1 MVIMLSLFL
10 FACDNQHEYESQV
23 SRYEPYIT
31 NVQAVDLNVPVNDNV
46 YKVKTKFHMSETT
59 VAADMQ
65 HVVLASQMLLAELDE
80 SKQAECASQ
89 IDEIN
94 IYHVPCKA
102 LNDSESRAWMVDNYI
117 IKDTKVT
124 VGMTVE
130 KPVGM
135 KKSKFSVGYCFDEM
149 VKVSTRVSYEE
160 QPYWREVTLAHEIA
174 HVWYQ
179 ACEPTD
185 TWLHPDK
192 YELKAWEFH
201 ESYEET
207 AKKLHVSY

>member
-10 FACDNQHEYESQV
+10 FACDNQHEYERQV

-31 NVQAVDLNVPVNDNV
+31 NVQVVELNVPVNDNV

-59 VAADMQ
+59 VPADMK
-65 HVVLASQMLLAELDE
+65 HVVLASQMLLSKLDE
-80 SKQAECASQ
+80 RKQAECVSQ

-102 LNDSESRAWMVDNYI
+102 LNDSETNAWMAENYI
-117 IKDTKVT
+117 IKDTSVV
-124 VGMTVE
+124 VGMTAE
-130 KPVGM
+130 LPVNQ
-135 KKSKFSVGYCFDEM
+135 KSKFAVGYCFDEM
-149 VKVSTRVSYEE
+149 VKVSTRVSYED

-174 HVWYQ
+174 HVWFQ

-185 TWLHPDK
+185 TWLDPDK